1 VRTVFDLLPARL
13 EVGRGLNSGTG
24 HPSSEAVRQQSEG
37 GLGEVARG
45 IIPTALYVE
54 TNVDRNQ
61 KTELVASLH
70 ERFVAAGLV
79 VVTHNNGLTVAEITS
94 LRQKVRDAGAGFKV
108 TKNRLTRLALA
119 GTKFESISDLFN
131 GPTAIA
137 YSADPVAAAKV
148 VVDFAKSNEKLIIL
162 GAGLGA
168 NLLNAEGVKA
178 LATLPSLDE
187 LRGRLLGMLQTPATR
202 IASVLQAPG
211 GQIARV
217 LAAYAKKD
225 EAA

>member
-1 VRTVFDLLPARL
+1 
-13 EVGRGLNSGTG
+13 
-24 HPSSEAVRQQSEG
+24 
-37 GLGEVARG
+37 
-45 IIPTALYVE
+45 VE

-70 ERFVAAGLV
+70 ERFVNAGLV
-79 VVTHNNGLTVAEITS
+79 VVAHNQGLTVAEITA

-119 GTKFESISDLFN
+119 GTKFESISDLFT

-137 YSADPVAAAKV
+137 YSKDPVAAAKV
-148 VVDFAKSNEKLIIL
+148 VVDFAKSNDKLVIL
-162 GAGLGA
+162 GAGLGKDV
-168 NLLNAEGVKA
+168 LNAEGVKA

-187 LRGRLLGMLQTPATR
+187 LRGKLLGMLQTPATR
-202 IASVLQAPG
+202 IAGVLQAPG

-217 LAAYAKKD
+217 IAAYAKKD